1 VNRKILVGIA
11 LLFLMSVF
19 YISSV
24 HAIAGDVNGDGKVD
38 MKDVAL
44 VVKAFGAFPSDPRW
58 NPSCDLNLDGRI
70 DLRDIAEVV
79 KNFGKS

>member
-1 VNRKILVGIA
+1 MNRKILVGIT
-11 LLFLMSVF
+11 LLFFVSVF
-19 YISSV
+19 SISSV

-79 KNFGKS
+79 KDFGKS